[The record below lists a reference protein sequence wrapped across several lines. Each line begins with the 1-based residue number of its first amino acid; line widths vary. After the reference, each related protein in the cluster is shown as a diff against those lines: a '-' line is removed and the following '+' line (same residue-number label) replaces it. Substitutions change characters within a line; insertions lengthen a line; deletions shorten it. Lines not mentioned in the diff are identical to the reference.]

1 MDLTPCLRVS
11 VTPQPEM
18 THSVPLLKACFG
30 RQAVFTKWV
39 SLAQYG
45 LFVALSWSK
54 AAEEE
59 TEAKSIL
66 KSAYFIA
73 KFNKWRLLNNNNSLF
88 LNLTDVIM
96 KSKRALPVLLM
107 HDGSLHLN
115 GLIVCF
121 ILLYIHSSQN
131 HLHFYSCF
139 SSEEFRLMS
148 KYQLRSNHHRA
159 PLHAVGRSE
168 HPARLD
174 QDASTD
180 VSEGLRGVL
189 GPGLQGS
196 LPRMSPRERLLP
208 SEDPG

>member
-1 MDLTPCLRVS
+1 MRLTQCLRVS

-18 THSVPLLKACFG
+18 VHSVPLLKACFV
-30 RQAVFTKWV
+30 RQAVFTNWV

-54 AAEEE
+54 AVEEGPKA
-59 TEAKSIL
+59 TSIL
-66 KSAYFIA
+66 ISAYFIA
-73 KFNKWRLLNNNNSLF
+73 KFNKWRLLDNNFLF
-88 LNLTDVIM
+88 TNLTNVIM
-96 KSKRALPVLLM
+96 KSKRALSVLLV
-107 HDGSLHLN
+107 HNGSLHLN
-115 GLIVCF
+115 SLIVCL

-131 HLHFYSCF
+131 HLHVHSCF
-139 SSEEFRLMS
+139 SSEAFRLMAKHQFS
-148 KYQLRSNHHRA
+148 SNQPRA
-159 PLHAVGRSE
+159 ALHAVGCSE

-189 GPGLQGS
+189 GPDLQGS
-196 LPRMSPRERLLP
+196 LPRMSPWERFLP